1 MTDYI
6 LPPWLKIAR
15 TRFSYIDNTGISR
28 SEFTGAI
35 VTGSRG
41 GDRLGASL
49 EFSPAG
55 GASINGQMERA
66 AIKAFL
72 TRLRGR
78 QNRAY
83 LYDPGYR
90 CRGALSS
97 WAELLP
103 NNTFGGGTTGWGSGS
118 IFTREV
124 YDRVMVIRVTGGI
137 SGISTLLVH
146 TSLVNVTQY
155 VPHLCRIFFNPLV
168 PGLRAAS
175 SVGIYHTD
183 SASAGT
189 LGNIYFSVTGL
200 LPEGMQHFA
209 HVPYA
214 SSESVR
220 FHCSPLVHGNEFFVP
235 YVSFA
240 RCMLVDNGQNLFTWS
255 DDQSHSDW
263 QAEGLIDRTAGYYV
277 APDNTMSGTRLRSNL
292 STSVHGINQSRA
304 KPATAQDWCFAGA
317 FRRGD
322 DPNGNYRYVRL
333 SIDGGSSA
341 NSCWAT
347 FDLETGTLTTRGSN
361 GTFSNARAYVHALD
375 STGWYYCAVVGRT
388 GSETTIRG
396 RVLGSDNDSSFTIP
410 GDGTSNFG
418 TWRLTLAQSAV
429 PVRLTQTTSSTTTG
443 SNQTGS
449 MLRVKGGRS
458 PTEGALSGALLPGD
472 QFAVY
477 TSRGWELKIVT
488 APCALNAAGLGVL
501 QFEPPLRG
509 VPADEAPI
517 VIVQP
522 FGRFIFSG
530 EMVGWDEEP
539 GVIIRASADFEEAA

>member
-240 RCMLVDNGQNLFTWS
+240 RC
-255 DDQSHSDW
+255 
-263 QAEGLIDRTAGYYV
+263 
-277 APDNTMSGTRLRSNL
+277 
-292 STSVHGINQSRA
+292 
-304 KPATAQDWCFAGA
+304 C
-317 FRRGD
+317 
-322 DPNGNYRYVRL
+322 
-333 SIDGGSSA
+333 
-341 NSCWAT
+341 
-347 FDLETGTLTTRGSN
+347 
-361 GTFSNARAYVHALD
+361 
-375 STGWYYCAVVGRT
+375 
-388 GSETTIRG
+388 
-396 RVLGSDNDSSFTIP
+396 
-410 GDGTSNFG
+410 
-418 TWRLTLAQSAV
+418 
-429 PVRLTQTTSSTTTG
+429 SSTTA
-443 SNQTGS
+443 
-449 MLRVKGGRS
+449 R
-458 PTEGALSGALLPGD
+458 
-472 QFAVY
+472 
-477 TSRGWELKIVT
+477 I
-488 APCALNAAGLGVL
+488 C
-501 QFEPPLRG
+501 LRG
-509 VPADEAPI
+509 PMIRVTQI
-517 VIVQP
+517 
-522 FGRFIFSG
+522 GRRKDSLTAR
-530 EMVGWDEEP
+530 P
-539 GVIIRASADFEEAA
+539 GTT